1 MVEEGTSY
9 FLIHL
14 LDREDVTREA
24 YEKERDTWMQQLLAE
39 KRQRI
44 WAIWVQELK
53 RRAEIEITQ
62 ELA

>member
-1 MVEEGTSY
+1 
-9 FLIHL
+9 LIHL